1 MRPETPRRRQLPCG
15 RRIMAER
22 EQETGRRALALAAG
36 AVAGF
41 PGPALLLG
49 RDGTVAPAN
58 EAGGTLLA
66 EADPGLRRALA
77 GIAAEAGGAGAR
89 VVALAAAPGAELL
102 LLPLAEEGRALALLH
117 DAPLARN
124 LREALIES
132 RQRYKD
138 LVEISSDFAWET
150 DAAGRFAFVS
160 PRGVLGWT
168 PEALLGRAAAE
179 FLAEPGEDNL
189 FATSL
194 PVAAAELWFRRPDGG
209 SARLGIVAAPLRDGA
224 GRTLG
229 ARGIGRDLTAERE
242 RDDALARARLRDRL
256 FSHLVRAIRDE
267 LEPEAALTA
276 AVSATGLALG
286 AAGGVILRRLGDT
299 LAPAA
304 SWGAPL
310 GAALLDAARES
321 LAAADE
327 ASLAAR
333 GWEIIG
339 HAARYRQAVEGAIL
353 LWRKSEDGGF
363 PDSDRSLLA
372 DVAGQL
378 GVAIAQVAQHEHMLA
393 LSRTDPLTGLLN
405 RRAFFDELER
415 RLRRLE
421 RGARSAVLLYIDM
434 DNFKRVNDRRG
445 HGAGDEAIHAL
456 CRILRAETRG
466 GDLLARLGGDEFALW
481 IEGLE
486 ARAGRERGEALLR
499 AAEALKALSGDAQH
513 PLGIS
518 LGLALAE
525 PGSGESPEQL
535 VARADDAMYR
545 AKAAGKGGL
554 AVAPRLGTVP
564 A

>member
-1 MRPETPRRRQLPCG
+1 MTGHQDERARP
-15 RRIMAER
+15 
-22 EQETGRRALALAAG
+22 ALALAAG
-36 AVAGF
+36 ALEGF

-49 RDGTVAPAN
+49 P
-58 EAGGTLLA
+58 GGTLAAANAAGATLL
-66 EADPGLRRALA
+66 EATEPALLQALA
-77 GIAAEAGGAGAR
+77 ALAPPAQDAAGAR
-89 VVALAAAPGAELL
+89 LVAFPAMPGAELL
-102 LLPLAEEGRALALLH
+102 LLPLAGQRRVLALLH
-117 DAPLARN
+117 DAPLAHN

-150 DAAGRFAFVS
+150 DEAGRFTFVS
-160 PRGVLGWT
+160 PQGVLGWA

-179 FLAEPGEDNL
+179 FLAEPGEDNV
-189 FATSL
+189 FATTL
-194 PVAAAELWFRRPDGG
+194 PVASAELWFRRADGG

-224 GRTLG
+224 GRSRG

-242 RDDALARARLRDRL
+242 RDAALARARLRDRL
-256 FSHLVRAIRDE
+256 FTHLVRAIRDE
-267 LEPEAALTA
+267 IEPEAALTA

-286 AAGGVILRRLGDT
+286 AEGGVVLRRVGEILV
-299 LAPAA
+299 PAA
-304 SWGAPL
+304 IWGTPL
-310 GAALLDAARES
+310 DSALLDAARAA

-327 ASLAAR
+327 ASLVAR

-339 HAARYRQAVEGAIL
+339 HAARYRQAVEGAVV
-353 LWRKSEDGGF
+353 LWRRHEDGGF

-372 DVAGQL
+372 EIADQL

-421 RGARSAVLLYIDM
+421 RDARAAVLLYVDM
-434 DNFKRVNDRRG
+434 DNFKRVNDARG
-445 HGAGDEAIHAL
+445 HRAGDEAILAL
-456 CRILRAETRG
+456 CRLLRAQTRG

-481 IEGLE
+481 IDGLG
-486 ARAGRERGEALLR
+486 ARAGSERAAALLQ
-499 AAEALKALSGDAQH
+499 AAGALRALSGDAQH

-518 LGLALAE
+518 IGLAVVE
-525 PGSGESPEQL
+525 SGSGESPEQL
-535 VARADDAMYR
+535 IARADAAMYR
-545 AKAAGKGGL
+545 AKAMGKAGI
-554 AVAPRLGTVP
+554 AVAPPAGTVP

>member
-1 MRPETPRRRQLPCG
+1 MTG
-15 RRIMAER
+15 H
-22 EQETGRRALALAAG
+22 QEEIAWPGLALAAG
-36 AVAGF
+36 ALEGF

-49 RDGTVAPAN
+49 PDRVPAAAN
-58 EAGGTLLA
+58 AAGATFLA
-66 EADPGLRRALA
+66 GAEPGLRQ
-77 GIAAEAGGAGAR
+77 
-89 VVALAAAPGAELL
+89 ALAALAASPQEGGGARLVALPAMPGAELL
-102 LLPLAEEGRALALLH
+102 LLPLAGERRVLALLH

-150 DAAGRFAFVS
+150 DEAGRFTFVS
-160 PRGVLGWT
+160 PQGLLGWA

-179 FLAEPGEDNL
+179 FLAEPGEDNV
-189 FATSL
+189 FATAL
-194 PVAAAELWFRRPDGG
+194 PVAAAELWFRRADGG

-224 GRTLG
+224 GRVRG

-242 RDDALARARLRDRL
+242 RDAALARARLRDRL
-256 FSHLVRAIRDE
+256 FTHLVRAIRDE

-276 AVSATGLALG
+276 AVTATGLALG
-286 AAGGVILRRLGDT
+286 AAGGVILRRVAET

-304 SWGAPL
+304 SWGTPL
-310 GAALLDAARES
+310 DAALLDAARAA

-339 HAARYRQAVEGAIL
+339 HAARYRQAVEGAIV
-353 LWRKSEDGGF
+353 LWRRSEDGGF
-363 PDSDRSLLA
+363 PDSDRALLA
-372 DVAGQL
+372 EIADQL
-378 GVAIAQVAQHEHMLA
+378 GVAIAQVAQHEHMMS

-421 RGARSAVLLYIDM
+421 RDARAAVLLYVDM
-434 DNFKRVNDRRG
+434 DNFKRVNDSRG
-445 HGAGDEAIHAL
+445 HRAGDEAILAL
-456 CRILRAETRG
+456 CRLLRAQTRG

-481 IEGLE
+481 IDGLG
-486 ARAGRERGEALLR
+486 ARAGNERAAALLQ
-499 AAEALKALSGDAQH
+499 AAGALRALSGDAQH

-518 LGLALAE
+518 IGLAVAE
-525 PGSGESPEQL
+525 PGSGEGPEQL
-535 VARADDAMYR
+535 IARADAAMYR
-545 AKAAGKGGL
+545 AKAMGKAGI
-554 AVAPRLGTVP
+554 AIAPPAGTVP

>member
-1 MRPETPRRRQLPCG
+1 M
-15 RRIMAER
+15 
-22 EQETGRRALALAAG
+22 ALAAE

-49 RDGTVAPAN
+49 RDGTAAPAN
-58 EAGGTLLA
+58 PAGSKMLA

-77 GIAAEAGGAGAR
+77 GIAATATGAGTR
-89 VVALAAAPGAELL
+89 LVALAAEPGTELL
-102 LLPLAEEGRALALLH
+102 LLPLAEEGRVLALLH

-150 DAAGRFAFVS
+150 DAAGRFTFVS

-168 PEALLGRAAAE
+168 PEALLGRAAAD
-179 FLAEPGEDNL
+179 FLAEPGEDNA
-189 FATSL
+189 FATSF
-194 PVAAAELWFRRPDGG
+194 PVASAELWFRRADGG

-242 RDDALARARLRDRL
+242 RDGALARAQLRDRL

-267 LEPEAALTA
+267 LEPETALAA

-286 AAGGVILRRLGDT
+286 AAGGIILRRLGET

-310 GAALLDAARES
+310 GAALLDAARAT
-321 LAAADE
+321 LAAADQ
-327 ASLAAR
+327 ASLAVG

-363 PDSDRSLLA
+363 PDSDRSLLV

-378 GVAIAQVAQHEHMLA
+378 GVAIAQVAQHEHILS

-421 RGARSAVLLYIDM
+421 RDARPAVLLYVDM
-434 DNFKRVNDRRG
+434 DNFKRVNDVHG
-445 HGAGDEAIHAL
+445 HRAGDEAIHAL
-456 CRILRAETRG
+456 CRILRAESRS
-466 GDLLARLGGDEFALW
+466 GDLLVRLGGDEFALW
-481 IEGLE
+481 IEGLGS
-486 ARAGRERGEALLR
+486 RAGGERAEALLH

-518 LGLALAE
+518 LGLAVAE

-535 VARADDAMYR
+535 VARADNAMYR

-554 AVAPRLGTVP
+554 ALAPPLGKVP

>member
-1 MRPETPRRRQLPCG
+1 MTGRQH
-15 RRIMAER
+15 
-22 EQETGRRALALAAG
+22 ETGGPGWALAAG

-49 RDGTVAPAN
+49 RDGSVAPAN
-58 EAGGTLLA
+58 DAGGRLLG

-77 GIAAEAGGAGAR
+77 GIAAEPAGAGAR
-89 VVALAAAPGAELL
+89 LVVLAAAPGAELL
-102 LLPLAEEGRALALLH
+102 LLPLAEDGRVLALLH

-150 DAAGRFAFVS
+150 DEAGRFSFVS
-160 PRGVLGWT
+160 PRGVLGWA

-179 FLAEPGEDNL
+179 FLAEPGEDNV
-189 FATSL
+189 FATSQ
-194 PVAAAELWFRRPDGG
+194 PVAAAELWFRRADGG
-209 SARLGIVAAPLRDGA
+209 SARLGIVAAPLRDAA
-224 GRTLG
+224 GRPLG

-242 RDDALARARLRDRL
+242 RDDALARAQLRDRL

-267 LEPEAALTA
+267 LEPEAALAA
-276 AVSATGLALG
+276 AVTATGLALG
-286 AAGGVILRRLGDT
+286 AAGGVILRRVGDA

-304 SWGAPL
+304 SWGTPL
-310 GAALLDAARES
+310 GTALFDAARATI
-321 LAAADE
+321 AAADQV
-327 ASLAAR
+327 SLAAR

-353 LWRKSEDGGF
+353 LWRASEDGGF
-363 PDSDRSLLA
+363 PDSDRALLA
-372 DVAGQL
+372 DVADQL
-378 GVAIAQVAQHEHMLA
+378 GVAIAQVAQHEHMLS

-415 RLRRLE
+415 RLRRLG
-421 RGARSAVLLYIDM
+421 RGARAAVLLYIDM

-445 HGAGDEAIHAL
+445 HRAGDEAIDAL
-456 CRILRAETRG
+456 CRILRAQSRG

-481 IEGLE
+481 IEGLG
-486 ARAGRERGEALLR
+486 ARGGAERAEALL
-499 AAEALKALSGDAQH
+499 AAAGSLKALSADARH

-518 LGLALAE
+518 VGLALVE

-535 VARADDAMYR
+535 VARADEAMYR
-545 AKAAGKGGL
+545 AKAAGKGGF
-554 AVAPRLGTVP
+554 AMAPAAGTVP